1 MLMTQNMSEKMQQK
15 QHHFRFQCSFCPRKM
30 KTEIQFKKHEA
41 THGIVSDVNLD
52 KSVKQVAVEED
63 SKGKVDE
70 EDEMIE
76 VDKEELENLEKQAKI
91 YDELVIK
98 CHELEKEI
106 QDLQIKNNITE
117 EEIRNIDEQVE
128 KEIKHEKAI
137 IDKVENESLTCDKYP
152 QNMNPDSLKKEEDD
166 TNNIIADFQNKTE
179 SNEDKS
185 KVDDATD
192 GIEWLKDF
200 PSVPPGWT
208 LGLNKSD
215 RSKRLFKSPEGFVF
229 ETRVKAL
236 EFMVN
241 GDYSEE
247 ALNDMRR
254 NLKDE
259 GWYYDKSCPG
269 RVGYG
274 VGKNLKIVFHIY
286 IAYYICEDHI
296 LITLEYNTFSPI
308 ID

>member
-1 MLMTQNMSEKMQQK
+1 MSMTPDMTEKMQQK

-41 THGIVSDVNLD
+41 TYGIVSEVNLD
-52 KSVKQVAVEED
+52 KSVKQVAVKED
-63 SKGKVDE
+63 SNGKVDE
-70 EDEMIE
+70 EEEMIE
-76 VDKEELENLEKQAKI
+76 VDKEELENLEKQTKI

-98 CHELEKEI
+98 CQELEKEI

-137 IDKVENESLTCDKYP
+137 IDKVENESSTIDM
-152 QNMNPDSLKKEEDD
+152 NFEDMNPDSLKKEEVMNE
-166 TNNIIADFQNKTE
+166 TSNVIADLQDKTE
-179 SNEDKS
+179 PNEDKS
-185 KVDDATD
+185 NVDEAND
-192 GIEWLKDF
+192 GIEWLKGF
-200 PSVPPGWT
+200 QSVPPGWT

-215 RSKRLFKSPEGFVF
+215 RSKRLFKSPEGFKF

-236 EFMVN
+236 EFMIN

-247 ALNDMRR
+247 VLNEMRR

-269 RVGYG
+269 RVGNG
-274 VGKNLKIVFHIY
+274 VYL
-286 IAYYICEDHI
+286 
-296 LITLEYNTFSPI
+296 LIQIQHLNTMQT
-308 ID
+308 